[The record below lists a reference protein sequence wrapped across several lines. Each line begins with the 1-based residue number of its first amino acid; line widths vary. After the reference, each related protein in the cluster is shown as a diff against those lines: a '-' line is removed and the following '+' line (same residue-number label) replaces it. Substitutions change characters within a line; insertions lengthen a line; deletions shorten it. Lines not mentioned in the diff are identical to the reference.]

1 MVEPVEDILFA
12 YLRDVIYKPAQD
24 ELDLKKLPDNFQN
37 VGKGMLYYV
46 ECVKETTTLAKDLS
60 KGELGGK
67 WPSKGNE
74 IAAPLKA
81 LHATLKHLTWQTQQV
96 AKGDYKQRV
105 SFMGDFSIAF
115 NSMVVQLDEH
125 RQALLDEIET
135 SHQKT
140 LALAQ
145 TNSLFEAVTEQI
157 TQWIV
162 VMDKNNG
169 EWLFSNHDIGDIVAS
184 PWCEEQLRL
193 WMANQS
199 SISDGESKSYAMDLE
214 LPKGN
219 EIQYFSVAL
228 YPLHWYERDAFA
240 FVFTDISSEKEHLLS
255 LEIVAY
261 RDTLTKTY
269 NRHYGMK
276 TLNEWIEACK
286 TFIVCFVDMDN
297 LKYVN
302 DKFGHAE
309 GDKYILCV
317 VEILREFSSDAII
330 CRLGGDE
337 FMLLAQNWSAAAAEE
352 HLEKLRDCLLR
363 FNDLP
368 DSFYNHSMSY
378 GVIGVDPS
386 NTSSA
391 SELLSIA
398 DEKMYGYKRAHK
410 AQRQS
415 SVV

>member
-1 MVEPVEDILFA
+1 MAETVEDILFA
-12 YLRDVIYKPAQD
+12 YLRDVIYKPAQA

-37 VGKGMLYYV
+37 IGKGLLYFV

-60 KGELGGK
+60 KGELSGN

-74 IAAPLKA
+74 IASPLKA

-105 SFMGDFSIAF
+105 SFMGDFSVAF

-125 RQALLDEIET
+125 RQALLDEIKT
-135 SHQKT
+135 SRQKT

-145 TNSLFEAVTEQI
+145 SNSLFEAVTEQI
-157 TQWIV
+157 AQWIV
-162 VMDKNNG
+162 VMDKSNG

-184 PWCEEQLRL
+184 PWCEDQLRV
-193 WMANQS
+193 WMERQS
-199 SISDGESKSYAMDLE
+199 DITNEEDKSCSMDLE
-214 LPKGN
+214 LPKGG

-228 YPLHWYERDAFA
+228 YPLHWYEHDALA
-240 FVFTDISSEKEHLLS
+240 FVFTDISSEKEQLHE
-255 LEIVAY
+255 LETVAY
-261 RDTLTKTY
+261 RDTLTKAY

-276 TLNEWIEACK
+276 ALDEWLEAGK
-286 TFIVCFVDMDN
+286 TFIIGFVDMDN

-309 GDKYILCV
+309 GDKYILTV
-317 VEILREFSSDAII
+317 AEILREFSSDAII

-363 FNDLP
+363 FNDMP
-368 DSFYNHSMSY
+368 DSLYNHSMSY
-378 GVIGVDPS
+378 GVIGVAPGC
-386 NTSSA
+386 A
-391 SELLSIA
+391 SPASKLLSVA
-398 DEKMYGYKRAHK
+398 DEKMYAYKRAHK
-410 AQRQS
+410 MQRQS
-415 SVV
+415 SVA